1 MENTTNS
8 PPNNS
13 SSHNLLITIT
23 VFTVTVTVFLILYLI
38 LRYRCNCLR
47 RRSSPSS
54 STVFSSS
61 SSGNRISPET
71 ETTSSSIVDSLPLF
85 TFSSITR
92 RSSSVVSL
100 DCAVCLSKF
109 EQTDLLRL
117 LPLCCHAFHTECIDA
132 WLRSNLT
139 CPLCRSAVVVSES
152 ELMKIFRP
160 SSASS
165 GNSFRL
171 EIGNVSNRRG
181 DGTAASNNVSGETDR
196 RLYSVGAFE
205 YFVDEEAE
213 IPFGH
218 TNRRIVSGEKDDSP
232 ASEVPVVSQASLVGE
247 GSWLKDYVD
256 NLSNLV
262 SFGGSGR
269 FFTGSSRRN
278 DVVGVDYEVQANHG
292 FGEEITEMFRWI
304 SGV

>member
-1 MENTTNS
+1 MGTPS
-8 PPNNS
+8 NNS

-23 VFTVTVTVFLILYLI
+23 VFTVTVTVFLTLYLI

-47 RRSSPSS
+47 RRFSPSS
-54 STVFSSS
+54 STVFSSP
-61 SSGNRISPET
+61 SGNRVSPET
-71 ETTSSSIVDSLPLF
+71 TTSSSVVDSLPLF

-92 RSSSVVSL
+92 RSSSVVSR

-171 EIGNVSNRRG
+171 EIGIRK
-181 DGTAASNNVSGETDR
+181 
-196 RLYSVGAFE
+196 Y
-205 YFVDEEAE
+205 
-213 IPFGH
+213 
-218 TNRRIVSGEKDDSP
+218 
-232 ASEVPVVSQASLVGE
+232 Q
-247 GSWLKDYVD
+247 
-256 NLSNLV
+256 
-262 SFGGSGR
+262 
-269 FFTGSSRRN
+269 
-278 DVVGVDYEVQANHG
+278 
-292 FGEEITEMFRWI
+292 
-304 SGV
+304 